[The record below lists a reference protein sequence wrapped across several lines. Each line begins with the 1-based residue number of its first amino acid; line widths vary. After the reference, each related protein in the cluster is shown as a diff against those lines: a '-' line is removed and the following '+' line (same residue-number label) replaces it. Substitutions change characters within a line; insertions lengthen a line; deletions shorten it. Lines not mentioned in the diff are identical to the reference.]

1 MTTGLPRYGVER
13 LTGFTQALLE
23 RAGVQPDDAVTSA
36 EILITSDVYGIESHG
51 VARLGYY
58 LGLIA
63 GDLIDLKATPV
74 VERQTAVTAA
84 VDARNGFGPSS
95 ARWAMS
101 HCVDKAEASGLAMV
115 TVRNSNHFGIAGYYA
130 MMAASRG
137 LVGMAMTN
145 AGAQVVPAY
154 GRQPMFG
161 TNPLAVAVPAGRE
174 YPFLLDM
181 ATSAVSW
188 GKIEI
193 KRRERRP
200 MPLGWALDPHGQP
213 TTDPQA
219 ADLLLPLGS
228 DGARGAHKGY
238 GLTALVDI
246 LCGPLAGAA
255 FGPLVAG
262 MRTQPPRPSGI
273 GHFFAAWRP
282 DAFRPLDEF
291 RADMDAFIA
300 SLHQSTPAPGHERVR
315 VAGEPEFEAE
325 RDRRAHGVP
334 LHPAVVAELRA
345 LGDRMGVAFPEAGT
359 DRPGLER

>member
-1 MTTGLPRYGVER
+1 MTAALPRYAVER

-23 RAGVQPDDAVTSA
+23 RAGVQPDDAATSA
-36 EILITSDVYGIESHG
+36 EILVTADVYGIESHG
-51 VARLGYY
+51 IARLGYY
-58 LGLIA
+58 MGLI
-63 GDLIDLKATPV
+63 GGELIDLKATPV
-74 VERQTAVTAA
+74 IERQTAVTAT
-84 VDARNGFGPSS
+84 VDARNGFGPPS
-95 ARWAMS
+95 AHWAMTT
-101 HCVDKAEASGLAMV
+101 CLDKAEAAGLAMV

-145 AGAQVVPAY
+145 AGAQVVPAH

-174 YPFLLDM
+174 RPFLLDM

-193 KRRERRP
+193 KRREKAP
-200 MPLGWALDPHGQP
+200 MPLGWALDADGEP
-213 TTDPQA
+213 TTDPEA

-228 DGARGAHKGY
+228 DGERGAHKGY
-238 GLTALVDI
+238 GLVTLVDI

-262 MRTQPPRPSGI
+262 MRTRPPRASGI

-282 DAFRPLDEF
+282 DAFRPLEEF
-291 RADMDAFIA
+291 RADMDALIA
-300 SLHQSTPAPGHERVR
+300 GLHESAPAPGHERVR
-315 VAGEPEFEAE
+315 VAGEPEFAAE
-325 RDRRAHGVP
+325 QDRRAHGVP
-334 LHPAVVAELRA
+334 VHAAVVAELEA
-345 LGDRMGVAFPEAGT
+345 LGAQMGVPFPPPGT
-359 DRPGLER
+359 ER

>member
-1 MTTGLPRYGVER
+1 MKAASPRYSIER
-13 LTGFTQALLE
+13 LTGFTTALLE
-23 RAGVQPDDAVTSA
+23 RAGVQPDAAATSA
-36 EILITSDVYGIESHG
+36 EILVTSDVYGIESHG

-63 GDLIDLKATPV
+63 NSLIDLKATPV
-74 VERQTAVTAA
+74 VERETAVTAS
-84 VDARNGFGPSS
+84 VDARNGFGPPA

-101 HCVDKAEASGLAMV
+101 ACVDKAEASGLAMV
-115 TVRNSNHFGIAGYYA
+115 TVRHSNHFGIAGYYA

-137 LVGMAMTN
+137 LIGMAMTN

-154 GRQPMFG
+154 GRHPMFG

-174 YPFLLDM
+174 RPFLLDM
-181 ATSAVSW
+181 ATSVVSW

-193 KRRERRP
+193 ARREKRA
-200 MPLGWALDPHGQP
+200 MPLGWALDSRGAP
-213 TTDPQA
+213 TTDPEA

-228 DGARGAHKGY
+228 DGERGAHKGY

-282 DAFRPLDEF
+282 DAFRPLEEF
-291 RADMDAFIA
+291 RADMEAFIH
-300 SLHQSTPAPGHERVR
+300 SLHDSTPAPGHTRVR
-315 VAGEPEFEAE
+315 VAGDPEFGAE
-325 RDRRAHGVP
+325 QDRRAHGVP
-334 LHPAVVAELRA
+334 VHPAVAAELQV
-345 LGDRMGVAFPEAGT
+345 LGARMGVAFPEPGM
-359 DRPGLER
+359 DR